1 MQLNIK
7 KPNQSYQKCEDLNRQ
22 FSKEDTEMAKRHMK
36 RYLISTNYQRNSTQN
51 YNDVSPHTGENSHHL
66 KSL

>member
-7 KPNQSYQKCEDLNRQ
+7 KNNQSYQKCEDLNRQ

-36 RYLISTNYQRNSTQN
+36 RYSINTNYQRNSTQN
-51 YNDVSPHTGENSHHL
+51 YNDVSPHTGENSHYL